1 MYTTAY
7 NILLANKDF
16 CLEETMAYINAHTLT
31 QTLGFEGFPQTTPS
45 IDFCRR
51 DIKIVINAYLEDLEL
66 DNNER
71 MIFVGSRYW
80 KGDKSALVGNKQ
92 KEITA
97 HQFLRD
103 LIVNYIFKNLQFV
116 SQQGITPQVIFE
128 QEVEQGAVAKI
139 YSDCQLLIESIVDGP
154 KKEYLHN
161 HLEKR
166 FTAKWWDEV
175 ELEHDKL
182 ETILECAYQA
192 PSKQGHH
199 DFEMHILTDSP
210 EGKAFKE
217 YLFWDN
223 TACLNKVRAAP
234 GNGPRRYNG
243 QVLAPIVI
251 VWLAKTQPA
260 TRNPYGESEW
270 LRTNNDCII
279 SATMAMCQAEEIGV
293 RTGFC
298 GTIGGR
304 EIADRLNR
312 PAHTAIISVGFGY
325 ATPDALHV
333 RKVYKDGVEMG
344 FDLSNTDPAIRRYD
358 NRKNRPSKYS
368 MINYL

>member
-1 MYTTAY
+1 MYINAY
-7 NILLANKDF
+7 KTLLDNKDF
-16 CLEETMAYINAHTLT
+16 CLEETIAFINAQT
-31 QTLGFEGFPQTTPS
+31 QLQATGFEGFPQTS
-45 IDFCRR
+45 SSLDFCRR
-51 DIKIVINAYLEDLEL
+51 DLTIVINAYLEGLEL
-66 DNNER
+66 GNNDR
-71 MIFVGSRYW
+71 IKFVGSRYW
-80 KGDKSALVGNKQ
+80 KGNTSALIGNKQ
-92 KEITA
+92 KEIDG

-103 LIVNYIFKNLQFV
+103 LIVNYVFKNLQYP
-116 SQQGITPQVIFE
+116 SQQDIALQVMSDQETE
-128 QEVEQGAVAKI
+128 QDATAKI
-139 YSDCQLLIESIVDGP
+139 YNDNQILIESIVDGP

-166 FTAKWWDEV
+166 FTAKWWDPIEV
-175 ELEHDKL
+175 ETDKL

-199 DFEMHILTDSP
+199 DFEMHVLTDSK
-210 EGKAFKE
+210 EGKEFKE
-217 YLFWDN
+217 YLFWEN
-223 TACLNKVRAAP
+223 TACLNKVRAATGP
-234 GNGPRRYNG
+234 GPRRYNG

-251 VWLAKTQPA
+251 VWLGKTQPA

-279 SATMAMCQAEEIGV
+279 SSTMAMCQAEELGI

-312 PAHTAIISVGFGY
+312 PNHTAIISVGFGY
-325 ATPDALHV
+325 ATPDSLQV
-333 RKVYKDGVEMG
+333 RKVIKDGVVMG
-344 FDLSNTDPAIRRYD
+344 FDLSNTDHTIRNFE

>member
-7 NILLANKDF
+7 NMLLANKNF
-16 CLEETMAYINAHTLT
+16 CLEETMAFINGHTQT
-31 QTLGFEGFPQTTPS
+31 QTLGFEGFPQTVPS
-45 IDFCRR
+45 VDFCRR
-51 DIKIVINAYLEDLEL
+51 DIKIVINAYLEGLEL

-97 HQFLRD
+97 HHFLRD
-103 LIVNYIFKNLQFV
+103 LIVNYVFKNLQYT
-116 SQQGITPQVIFE
+116 SQQAIALQVITT
-128 QEVEQGAVAKI
+128 QEVEQVAVTKI
-139 YSDCQLLIESIVDGP
+139 YNDCQLLIESIVDGP

-166 FTAKWWDEV
+166 FTAKWWDPIEV
-175 ELEHDKL
+175 ETDKL

-199 DFEMHILTDSP
+199 DFEIHVLTDST
-210 EGKAFKE
+210 EGKEFKD
-217 YLFWDN
+217 YLFWEN

-234 GNGPRRYNG
+234 GPGPRRYNG
-243 QVLAPIVI
+243 QMLAPIVI
-251 VWLAKTQPA
+251 VWLGKTQPA

-279 SATMAMCQAEEIGV
+279 SATMAMCQAEELGV

-298 GTIGGR
+298 GTLGGR

-312 PAHTAIISVGFGY
+312 PNHTAIISVGFGY
-325 ATPDALHV
+325 ATPDSLQV
-333 RKVYKDGVEMG
+333 RKVIKDGVEMG
-344 FDLSNTDPAIRRYD
+344 FDLSNTDHTIRRSD